1 MPNSIPIDGST
12 INVWVDGLLLGHPV
26 YNNYRADIATLF
38 PGYANSNGAV
48 GVFSLDTTGYANGVH
63 TIEWSA
69 TDTAGNTDGI
79 GSRYF
84 TIQNLSSAP
93 ENAAAVGMQANEKSQ
108 NTVVEETAGFNLKNA
123 AKRRGI
129 GQEADYS
136 NRAGTPD
143 FPRSINRQV
152 SEIQGMPDD
161 IQTPVFVKRGMAAD
175 VPAEIVLPD
184 PDGMIRITI
193 PEVTRLAI
201 YLNERDASET
211 ETEMIERGKRMRE
224 KAPRYEAYQLVG
236 DELRPL
242 PIGSSFDPETGAF
255 YWQPGPGFLGE
266 FRFVIVASAAKSKKT
281 IIVKIF

>member
-1 MPNSIPIDGST
+1 MRWTWKGRKCFSGVKPSSATTLNAVKPFGAIDTPVQGGTASGNAYLNFGWALTPQPNSIPVDGST
-12 INVWVDGLLLGHPV
+12 INVWVDGFPLGHPV

-48 GVFSLDTTGYANGVH
+48 GLFSLDTTGYANGVH

-69 TDTAGNTDGI
+69 TDTGGNTDGI

-84 TIQNLSSAP
+84 TIQNLGPAL
-93 ENAAAVGMQANEKSQ
+93 ENAAAAGMQANEKSQ

-129 GQEADYS
+129 GKKAEHS
-136 NRAGTPD
+136 NSAGTPD
-143 FPRSINRQV
+143 FPHSINRRV
-152 SEIQGMPDD
+152 SGILGMPDD

-184 PDGMIRITI
+184 PDGTIRISI

-201 YLNERDASET
+201 YLNERDA
-211 ETEMIERGKRMRE
+211 
-224 KAPRYEAYQLVG
+224 
-236 DELRPL
+236 
-242 PIGSSFDPETGAF
+242 
-255 YWQPGPGFLGE
+255 
-266 FRFVIVASAAKSKKT
+266 
-281 IIVKIF
+281 